1 MKKLCA
7 IILPTV
13 LSVVLSSCTWVYQ
26 VTGMEAIAWAE
37 ETAGRHLPE
46 TTAKVSDTGT
56 AISTE
61 PAPLLQEGHYSNGQY
76 VMELTSIGDYPEDGY
91 YIIIYT
97 PQYGFR
103 MFSGITR
110 ESSDWN
116 GTFTVVDHDD
126 SRMSLVVVPS
136 EDGHV
141 LQTQLFVGEEEKAAI
156 SGDYTYYDQEYWETE
171 VVLANAG
178 IAAGVYTYAGY
189 RMGIEYTE
197 NYIRVEICS
206 TYGESLLQVTKKT
219 DEILHSA
226 IFEGDQGTVMLVSV
240 GDGSG
245 NVVVSGQ
252 DDAHRPLQYAGTYTL
267 SK

>member
-1 MKKLCA
+1 MKKLCT
-7 IILPTV
+7 IILPMI

-37 ETAGRHLPE
+37 ETAGRHIPE
-46 TTAKVSDTGT
+46 TTAKVSDTET
-56 AISTE
+56 AVSAE
-61 PAPLLQEGHYSNGQY
+61 PVPLLQEGRYSNGQY
-76 VMELTSIGDYPEDGY
+76 IMELTRIGDCPEDGY

-97 PQYGFR
+97 PQYGLR
-103 MFSGITR
+103 MFSGTTR
-110 ESSDWN
+110 ESGDWN
-116 GTFTVVDHDD
+116 GTFTVADHDD

-136 EDGHV
+136 EDDCV
-141 LQTQLFVGEEEKAAI
+141 LQAQLFVGEEEKVTI

-189 RMGIEYTE
+189 RMEIEYTE

-206 TYGESLLQVTKKT
+206 TYGESLLHVTKKT

-226 IFEGDQGTVMLVSV
+226 IFEGERGTVMLVSV

-245 NVVVSGQ
+245 NVVISGQ
-252 DDAHRPLQYAGTYTL
+252 DGNNRPLQYAGTYTL